1 MDQQLGA
8 QHRWVVIEDVFWS
21 GTMMQTTVPLG
32 RWPACRRP
40 SGSAGRRCG
49 GADRGDPP
57 LLEMRRTP
65 LATYDELEILRH
77 DHVFLGY
84 AHNENARRTLWVV
97 ILTTVMMV
105 GEIVAGT
112 IFNSMALL
120 ADGFHMATHAGAL
133 AVAAGAYAFAKRNA
147 TSRRFSFG
155 TGKVGDLA
163 GFASALILSV
173 VALGIAI
180 ESIGRLLEPRQ
191 VALTEATVWRRSGL
205 SSTLSVRCF

>member
-1 MDQQLGA
+1 MDLIAKKRPATVSPPGSTA
-8 QHRWVVIEDVFWS
+8 RRSAPASGHRGCLLVRNYDADN
-21 GTMMQTTVPLG
+21 GPLG
-32 RWPACRRP
+32 RCPACRRP
-40 SGSAGRRCG
+40 RGSAGRRCG

-120 ADGFHMATHAGAL
+120 A
-133 AVAAGAYAFAKRNA
+133 
-147 TSRRFSFG
+147 
-155 TGKVGDLA
+155 
-163 GFASALILSV
+163 ASI
-173 VALGIAI
+173 
-180 ESIGRLLEPRQ
+180 
-191 VALTEATVWRRSGL
+191 WRRMP
-205 SSTLSVRCF
+205 